1 MKMCSQ
7 CWYCTDRHR
16 IGPSVVNSMVGIK
29 LSIFLCFFSRG
40 IPNYD
45 FKIGRITFIR
55 NSRPL
60 VKKVEEVNKV
70 ESSPVLHRF
79 RTLELRSKFV
89 ASLSFPLIFFYSML
103 PLKSGSSLEWL
114 ELDEATS
121 DILVTDGKRL
131 AWCQFIKPVGWKVT
145 KMVLFYFQE
154 ESVFYPD

>member
-16 IGPSVVNSMVGIK
+16 IGPSVANSMVGIK

-103 PLKSGSSLEWL
+103 PLKSGSSLEWF
-114 ELDEATS
+114 ELDEA
-121 DILVTDGKRL
+121 I
-131 AWCQFIKPVGWKVT
+131 
-145 KMVLFYFQE
+145 
-154 ESVFYPD
+154 